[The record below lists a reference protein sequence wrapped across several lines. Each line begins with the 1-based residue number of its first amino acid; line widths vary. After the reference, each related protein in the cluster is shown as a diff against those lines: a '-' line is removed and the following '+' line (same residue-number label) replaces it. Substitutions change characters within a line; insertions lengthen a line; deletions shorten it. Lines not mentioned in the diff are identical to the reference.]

1 MTMTCL
7 DGLCRLIGARRWAL
21 LCRSVLYVC
30 VCMWLF
36 KSDLDVVVHEVG
48 LLSLVCEWVWL
59 WWVSMT

>member
-1 MTMTCL
+1 MCMRVSMCIVV
-7 DGLCRLIGARRWAL
+7 DVFDVGA
-21 LCRSVLYVC
+21 
-30 VCMWLF
+30 MQLF